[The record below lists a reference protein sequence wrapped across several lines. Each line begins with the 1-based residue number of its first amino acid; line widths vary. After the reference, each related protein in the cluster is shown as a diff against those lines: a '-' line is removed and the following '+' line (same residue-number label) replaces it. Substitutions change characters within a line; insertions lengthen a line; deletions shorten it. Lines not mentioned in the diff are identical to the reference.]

1 MEESEGEGAGS
12 NVARKKRAIPRF
24 IICAGALLIAAGV
37 LMAPR
42 PVRSASGGSDAE
54 FRAMVARFIDS
65 EMRLFPEE
73 ATEDGDH
80 RFDGRLSDLSLSGM
94 RMNIRHARDWKARL
108 SGLHSNLS
116 AANEADREWLVAH
129 LDGELLWDEEVKS
142 YHSDPGAYMATGAVY
157 SLIKRDFAPLRERML
172 SVTARER
179 AALVSLDDA
188 RRNLDPAATSK
199 VAIDITLE
207 QMPAT
212 ISFFRNDVV
221 VAFAAVPSDDAK
233 RDFQRANDRLIGAI
247 IDYQHWL
254 AAFRAK
260 AVGDIRLGPHAFR
273 RMLADDDMVYA
284 RTNRLEELG
293 QRELARLQTQFK
305 RTAAL
310 IDSHRPAE
318 EVYRALSSRHPQP
331 SQLIPTVSA
340 GLGELRA
347 FVIEHHIATIPSA
360 QQPLVRE
367 TPPFARA
374 TTFASMDT
382 PGPLEKHA
390 SEAYFYVTLPD
401 PSWPAKRVEQL
412 LEFFSGPAISD
423 TSVHEVYPGHFVQFL
438 DNRNNPDLVRS
449 LYYSGANVEGWAFY
463 CEQMMLDEGLH
474 GDAPDYRLAQ
484 LQLALQRVC
493 RYLVA
498 IAMHTGTMT
507 VPQAAEFFRANAY
520 MTPNNAMVEALRG
533 TQDPGYLRY
542 QLGKFMILKL
552 REDVRRK
559 QGKAFELGRFH
570 DAFLAQGGLPIRLI
584 RRAMLGSDSGAEL

>member
-1 MEESEGEGAGS
+1 VAG
-12 NVARKKRAIPRF
+12 RKRPILRQ
-24 IICAGALLIAAGV
+24 ILHAGALLVAAV
-37 LMAPR
+37 LIAPR
-42 PVRSASGGSDAE
+42 ITHGASSAADAE
-54 FRAMVARFIDS
+54 FRSLVAQFIDS
-65 EMRLFPEE
+65 EMRLNPEA

-80 RFDGRLSDLSLSGM
+80 RFDDRLSDLSLPGI
-94 RMNIRHARDWKARL
+94 RAKIRHARDWKARFA
-108 SGLHSNLS
+108 GLRTALS
-116 AANEADREWLVAH
+116 AANEADREWLVAQ
-129 LDGELLWDEEVKS
+129 LDGELLWNEEVKS
-142 YHSDPGAYMATGAVY
+142 YRSDPGAYMPTSAIY
-157 SLIKRDFAPLRERML
+157 SLIKRDFGPLRERML

-179 AALVSLDDA
+179 AALANLQNA
-188 RRNLDPAATSK
+188 RRNLDSASTSK

-212 ISFFRNDVV
+212 IGFFRNDVV
-221 VAFAAVPSDDAK
+221 LAFSTLPNDDAK
-233 RDFQRANDRLIGAI
+233 RDFMRANDQLIGAI
-247 IDYQHWL
+247 TGYQQWL
-254 AAFRAK
+254 TAFRVK
-260 AVGDIRLGPHAFR
+260 AAGGIRLGPHAFR
-273 RMLADDDMVYA
+273 RMLADDDMVY
-284 RTNRLEELG
+284 TPTGRLAEMG
-293 QRELARLQTQFK
+293 RRELARLQVQFK
-305 RTAAL
+305 QTAAL
-310 IDSHRPAE
+310 IDRHRPAE
-318 EVYRALSSRHPQP
+318 EVYRSLSSRHPQP
-331 SQLIPTVSA
+331 AQLIPTVSA
-340 GLGELRA
+340 GLGEIRA

-401 PSWPAKRVEQL
+401 PSWPPKRVEQL

-423 TSVHEVYPGHFVQFL
+423 TSTHEVYPGHFVQFL
-438 DNRNNPDLVRS
+438 DNRDNPDLVRS

-474 GDAPDYRLAQ
+474 GDAPEYRLAQ

-498 IAMHTGTMT
+498 IAMHTGSMTMA
-507 VPQAAEFFRANAY
+507 QAGEFFRVNAY

-552 REDVRRK
+552 RADVRRK
-559 QGKAFELGRFH
+559 QGAAFELGKFH

-584 RRAMLGSDSGAEL
+584 RRAILGSAGGADL